1 MQTIEVGSDLSY
13 QVESPSSF
21 LFQISAA
28 QSESQRVVQES
39 FYTEPQV
46 PIEACKVGLLGNR
59 LHRVE
64 VQPGWLEVHY
74 RATVELDDDS
84 NERSNVEEV
93 AHAQLPADV
102 LVYLNPSRYCESDR
116 LLQLAWDEFG
126 LIEPGYGRVS
136 TISDWVNGELNYVP
150 GSTGPGTTACDVL
163 IQRTGVCRDYA
174 HLGISLCRALGIPA
188 RYVAGYAPGLQ
199 PPDFH
204 GFFEAYLG
212 HGWYRFDP
220 TKLAPVSGF
229 VRIGAAMDA
238 AGASF
243 ATRIGNAFEGPIQ
256 VWANH
261 SLTNNGS

>member
-1 MQTIEVGSDLSY
+1 MQIIEVGSDLSY

-21 LFQISAA
+21 LFQVSAA
-28 QSESQRVVQES
+28 QSESQRVIHES
-39 FYTEPQV
+39 FFTVPQV
-46 PIEACKVGLLGNR
+46 PIEACKVGMLGNR
-59 LHRVE
+59 MHRIE
-64 VQPGWLEVHY
+64 VLPCMLNVHY
-74 RATVELDDDS
+74 RASVEIDDAVDEGS
-84 NERSNVEEV
+84 SADEI

-102 LVYLNPSRYCESDR
+102 LVFLNPSRYCESDR
-116 LLQLAWDEFG
+116 LLQLAWAEFG
-126 LIEPGYGRVS
+126 SIEPGYGRVCA
-136 TISDWVNGELNYVP
+136 ISNWVYEQLSYVP

-163 IQRTGVCRDYA
+163 IQRTGVCRDFA

-212 HGWYRFDP
+212 HDWYKFDP

-229 VRIGAAMDA
+229 VRIGAATDA
-238 AGASF
+238 AGVSF
-243 ATRIGNAFEGPIQ
+243 ATRIGNAFEGPMQ

-261 SLTNNGS
+261 CSTN